1 MNWNIIGS
9 SLFAAFII
17 WMLIRN
23 RGGIKALMQRSQ
35 EAPQHWGTFVLLMLA
50 VFALVYFLI
59 KA

>member
-1 MNWNIIGS
+1 MNWNSIGAA
-9 SLFAAFII
+9 LIAAFLI

-50 VFALVYFLI
+50 VVALVYFLI
-59 KA
+59 KL